1 MGNLIV
7 IVLLYL
13 FLVLWFIISVLSSER
28 GNSKITAVL
37 GFVYV
42 SSGKISDD
50 LDI

>member
-7 IVLLYL
+7 IVLLY
-13 FLVLWFIISVLSSER
+13 FFFFFIISVLSSER